1 MVLGF
6 LCECTVC
13 FIYFIISCIW
23 HIPLS
28 PPLPLAHLPPHPLPL
43 AITVLLH
50 ELSLELCT
58 FEIYMLLFF
67 FLVFRKQEGFLVLK
81 ITVNP

>member
-1 MVLGF
+1 MFYLF
-6 LCECTVC
+6 YNIL
-13 FIYFIISCIW
+13 
-23 HIPLS
+23 H
-28 PPLPLAHLPPHPLPL
+28 LAHSSVPTPPPRSPPPHPLPL

-50 ELSLELCT
+50 ERSLELCT
-58 FEIYMLLFF
+58 FNMYMLLFF